1 MIRPLTRKPPLQF
14 MPESWLQEANP
25 SYTAVS
31 QSILSSAANDLA
43 DNAIHEGGADD
54 VIRMSINGDIRKK

>member
-1 MIRPLTRKPPLQF
+1 